1 MEKNKPKPTIA
12 TKMLI
17 GFAQY
22 FGQRILNPYSL
33 LHILNGVI
41 KEINAI
47 QLIILEIMISL
58 N

>member
-33 LHILNGVI
+33 TYTKYVLLKKLTQYN
-41 KEINAI
+41 
-47 QLIILEIMISL
+47 
-58 N
+58 